1 MDAAHTQGTIVT
13 SASVVTHAAGQAL
26 GRLLGSGDVL
36 LLTGDLGAGKTQL
49 TKGIAAGLQVEGPIT
64 SPTFGIIRVHEGRA
78 TLYHI
83 DLYRLERADELE
95 DTGYFEA
102 LEAGGVAVVEW
113 GDRFAEA
120 IPPEYLAIRLE
131 IVDEATRALAIQAH
145 GARYTLLA
153 SSWLAACDALEGV
166 EVRR

>member
-1 MDAAHTQGTIVT
+1 MDADNAPRAIVT
-13 SASVVTHAAGQAL
+13 SASVATHATGQVL
-26 GRLLGSGDVL
+26 GNLLGPGDVL

-49 TKGIAAGLQVEGPIT
+49 TKGIAVGLQVEGPIT
-64 SPTFGIIRVHEGRA
+64 SPTFGIIRVHEGRE

-113 GDRFAEA
+113 GDRFPEA
-120 IPPEYLAIRLE
+120 IPSERLAIRIE
-131 IVDEATRALAIQAH
+131 IIDEVTRSLAIRAC
-145 GARYTLLA
+145 GERYTR
-153 SSWLAACDALEGV
+153 LAARWMGASDALEGV

>member
-1 MDAAHTQGTIVT
+1 MDGGHAQGTIVT
-13 SASVVTHAAGQAL
+13 SASEATHAAGQAL
-26 GRLLGSGDVL
+26 GRLLCPGDVL
-36 LLTGDLGAGKTQL
+36 LLTGDLGAGKTRL
-49 TKGIAAGLQVEGPIT
+49 AKGIGAGLQVEGPIT
-64 SPTFGIIRVHEGRA
+64 SPTFGIIRVHEGTS

-113 GDRFAEA
+113 GDRFPEA
-120 IPPEYLAIRLE
+120 IPPGHLAIRIE
-131 IVDEATRALAIQAH
+131 IVDEATRALAVH
-145 GARYTLLA
+145 ARGGRYARLA
-153 SSWLAACDALEGV
+153 SDWLAACDALEGV